1 MEILGVTA
9 YILQSLRNKII
20 TGELRPGQRLN
31 ENKISNELAISRP
44 PIREALRI
52 LEEDNLVVNTPRRG
66 TFVTELSI
74 SQCEEICQ
82 TREMIECFVVD
93 LLKAS
98 NIRDLPK
105 VENTLHLSSTFILP
119 LDRNN
124 PDLLLN
130 NTMFLIDYHQSLVE
144 SAGNS
149 RLNEIYRSI
158 SYSLARYQ
166 YLYFYSVGSVAHSLD
181 DHEKVLQL
189 INDGHYDQAKE
200 KLREHIKHVKEL
212 VMNKLFIEITAHYR
226 T

>member
-1 MEILGVTA
+1 MEILGVGNYT
-9 YILQSLRNKII
+9 LQSLRKKII
-20 TGELRPGQRLN
+20 TGELKPGQRLN
-31 ENKISNELAISRP
+31 EGTLSKELGVSRP
-44 PIREALRI
+44 PIRETLRI
-52 LEEDNLVVNTPRRG
+52 LEEDNLVVNIPRRG

-93 LLKAS
+93 LLKVS
-98 NIRDLPK
+98 NIRDLPNL
-105 VENTLHLSSTFILP
+105 ENTLHLPSTFILP

-158 SYSLARYQ
+158 SYSLVRYQ
-166 YLYFYSVGSVAHSLD
+166 YLYFYSLGSVEHSLD
-181 DHEKVLQL
+181 DHERVLQL

-212 VMNKLFIEITAHYR
+212 VMNKLFIEITVPYR